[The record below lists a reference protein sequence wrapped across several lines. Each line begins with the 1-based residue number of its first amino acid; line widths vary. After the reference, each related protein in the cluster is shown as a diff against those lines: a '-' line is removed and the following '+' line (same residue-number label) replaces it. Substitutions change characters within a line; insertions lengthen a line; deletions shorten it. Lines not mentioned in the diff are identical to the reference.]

1 MTGHAY
7 VKNGVVHV
15 MLGGVYIADTRLCW
29 SEWVHA
35 SQSPIPS
42 TQERARELR
51 AALDEVQ
58 YLHERQ
64 AA

>member
-1 MTGHAY
+1 MTGHAF
-7 VKNGVVHV
+7 VRDGIVHV
-15 MLGGVYIADTRLCW
+15 MLGGVFIADTRLAW
-29 SEWVHA
+29 SEWCLA
-35 SQSPIPS
+35 SSSPFPS

-58 YLHERQ
+58 YLKL